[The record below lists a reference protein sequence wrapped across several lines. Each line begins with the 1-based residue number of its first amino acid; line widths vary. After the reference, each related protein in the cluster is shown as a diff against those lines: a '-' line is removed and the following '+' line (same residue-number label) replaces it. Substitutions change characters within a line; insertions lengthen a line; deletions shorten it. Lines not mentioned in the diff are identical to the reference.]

1 MRRLRLLVVDDHDV
15 VRSGMQWLLRRAPW
29 VESCACAGTTAEAV
43 ALARSL
49 DHDVALVDVQLGE
62 ESGLRTCLELRGV
75 APGMRVA
82 LLSSRWDLVPT
93 RLALDVGA
101 LGVVSKEAR
110 GRDLLAAV
118 RTLADG
124 LEVDVACP
132 YPEPVRL
139 LPWDREI
146 LELVAAG
153 LTNAE
158 IGVQVH
164 LASGTIKQHT
174 GELYAKL
181 GVANRA
187 AAVHAARRMGIISPA
202 GGAEP
207 VPLDGT
213 PPASAVDVLV
223 ADRADAT
230 RTGLMVALQREPWV
244 GQCRGTCDADDT
256 LATAR
261 RTHPGVALVGAFGG
275 DDGVE
280 VSRALTAANPAL
292 RTMLVR
298 EDEPPAPDVIRR
310 ARASSVVLK
319 RWDATRIAAAVR
331 AVCADAVAARAWSA
345 EDRVSPREREVLRVL
360 VTGATN
366 AEIAGRLGLSP
377 HTVKQHTRSIYRKL
391 GVRNRAAAAGRVE
404 AGAYPIPVLSR
415 INVPA

>member
-1 MRRLRLLVVDDHDV
+1 MRRVRVLVVDDHAV
-15 VRSGMQWLLRRAPW
+15 VRSGIRWLLRQAPW
-29 VESCACAGTTAEAV
+29 VESCACASTTAEA
-43 ALARSL
+43 ATLARSL
-49 DHDVALVDVQLGE
+49 DLDVALVDAHLGK
-62 ESGLRTCLELRGV
+62 ESGLQTCLELRRV

-82 LLSSRWDLVPT
+82 LLSSRWDLVPA

-110 GRDLLAAV
+110 GSELAAAV
-118 RTLADG
+118 GTLADG

-139 LPWDREI
+139 LPSDREI

-158 IGVQVH
+158 IGARVH

-187 AAVHAARRMGIISPA
+187 AAVHAARRLGMIAPA
-202 GGAEP
+202 GGTELTP
-207 VPLDGT
+207 VAGSLA
-213 PPASAVDVLV
+213 PASVVDVLV

-230 RTGLMVALQREPWV
+230 RAGMILALRDQPWV
-244 GQCRGTCDADDT
+244 GACRGTRCAGDT
-256 LATAR
+256 LRVAR
-261 RTHPGVALVGAFGG
+261 RSHPGVVLVGALGG
-275 DDGVE
+275 DGGVE
-280 VSRALTAANPAL
+280 VSRALTAAIPAV
-292 RTMLVR
+292 RTVLVR
-298 EDEPPAPDVIRR
+298 EHDTPAADVIRH
-310 ARASSVVLK
+310 ARASGVVLT
-319 RWDATRIAAAVR
+319 RWNALQVAAAVR
-331 AVCADAVAARAWSA
+331 AVCADAVAARDGGA

-391 GVRNRAAAAGRVE
+391 GVRNRAAAACRC
-404 AGAYPIPVLSR
+404 
-415 INVPA
+415 

>member
-1 MRRLRLLVVDDHDV
+1 MGRVRVLVVDDHDV
-15 VRSGMQWLLRRAPW
+15 VRAGLRWLLRRAPW
-29 VESCACAGTTAEAV
+29 VESCAGASTTGEAA

-49 DHDVALVDVQLGE
+49 EADVALVDVHLGA
-62 ESGLRTCLELRGV
+62 ESGLQTCLELRHV

-110 GRDLLAAV
+110 ERELLAAV
-118 RTLADG
+118 RTLAGG

-139 LPWDREI
+139 LPSDREI

-158 IGVQVH
+158 IGARVH

-187 AAVHAARRMGIISPA
+187 AAVHAARRMGIISPP
-202 GGAEP
+202 GGTEP
-207 VPLDGT
+207 A
-213 PPASAVDVLV
+213 PPAGEPPANAVDVLI
-223 ADRADAT
+223 AERADAT
-230 RTGLMVALQREPWV
+230 RAGMILALRDEPWV
-244 GQCRGTCDADDT
+244 GACRGTRRADDT
-256 LATAR
+256 LRIAR
-261 RTHPGVALVGAFGG
+261 RTHPGVALVGAFRG

-292 RTMLVR
+292 RTVLVR
-298 EDEPPAPDVIRR
+298 DDETPAADVIRR
-310 ARASSVVLK
+310 ARASGVVLK
-319 RWDATRIAAAVR
+319 RWDATRVAATVR
-331 AVCADAVAARAWSA
+331 AVCADAVAARGSGA

-391 GVRNRAAAAGRVE
+391 GVRNRAAAAGRAE
-404 AGAYPIPVLSR
+404 AGGLLAT
-415 INVPA
+415 